1 MFGSWRIVLR
11 WGGVGLVGDVVVVVV
26 VVGVGHE
33 VVDEAVEIRAFQD
46 EGVVEGVCGIHWGKG
61 FEE

>member
-11 WGGVGLVGDVVVVVV
+11 WGGVGLVGDVVV
-26 VVGVGHE
+26 GVGHD